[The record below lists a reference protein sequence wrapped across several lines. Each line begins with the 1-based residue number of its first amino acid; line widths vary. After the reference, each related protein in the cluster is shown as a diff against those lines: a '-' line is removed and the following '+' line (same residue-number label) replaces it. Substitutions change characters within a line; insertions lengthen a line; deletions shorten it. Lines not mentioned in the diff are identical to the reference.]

1 MKTFSRTLIFCL
13 CLCLLFLSC
22 SKKDNLADLELP
34 SDSAMHDAN
43 RYALIIETYIS
54 VRDKPGDDGISISHA
69 RRLDIFKVEGL
80 EIIHKDNEQILWV
93 NLGIGW
99 VPRSGLQLYPSWEKA
114 NTASKK
120 LK

>member
-1 MKTFSRTLIFCL
+1 MKKFFIVLFC
-13 CLCLLFLSC
+13 CFFFLAC
-22 SKKDNLADLELP
+22 TKTNDLAELDLP
-34 SDSAMHDAN
+34 SDSPMHDAN
-43 RYALIIETYIS
+43 RYALITETYIS

-80 EIIHKDNEQILWV
+80 EIVRKDDEQILWV
-93 NLGIGW
+93 NLGEGW
-99 VPRSGLQLYPSWEKA
+99 VPRTALQLYPSREKA